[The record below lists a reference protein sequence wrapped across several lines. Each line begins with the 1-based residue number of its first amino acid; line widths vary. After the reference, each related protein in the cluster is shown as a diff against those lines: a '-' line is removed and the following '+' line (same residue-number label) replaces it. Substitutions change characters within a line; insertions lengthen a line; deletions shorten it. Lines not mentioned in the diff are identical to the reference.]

1 MNRCS
6 VVFAPEA
13 SEQLDKSFRYIAD
26 GSPRIAERF
35 TDAIIATC
43 ETLAS
48 FPYRGVSREDVR
60 PGLRI
65 THHKGR
71 TIIACAVNE
80 TKHVVLILGI
90 FYGGQAYEAFFETET
105 DDLGGP

>member
-1 MNRCS
+1 MNLYS

-13 SEQLDKSFRYIAD
+13 SEQLDKLFRYIAGQ
-26 GSPRIAERF
+26 GSTLVAERF

-43 ETLAS
+43 ENLSS

-71 TIIACAVNE
+71 TIISYAVDE
-80 TKHVVLILGI
+80 VKRAVLILGI
-90 FYGGQAYEAFFETET
+90 FHGGQAYEAFFETET
-105 DDLGGP
+105 DD

>member
-1 MNRCS
+1 MNHYS

-13 SEQLDKSFRYIAD
+13 SEQLDKLFRYIAD
-26 GSPRIAERF
+26 QGSPLIAERF
-35 TDAIIATC
+35 IDAIIATC

-71 TIIACAVNE
+71 TIIAYAVNE
-80 TKHVVLILGI
+80 TKRMVLILGI

-105 DDLGGP
+105 DD